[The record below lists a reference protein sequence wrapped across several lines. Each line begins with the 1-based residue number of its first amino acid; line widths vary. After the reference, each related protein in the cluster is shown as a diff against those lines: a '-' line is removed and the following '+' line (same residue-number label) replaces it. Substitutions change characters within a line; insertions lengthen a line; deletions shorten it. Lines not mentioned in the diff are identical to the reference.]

1 MYVFD
6 RDPLHGRGLQAISR
20 MREELGKSELKVTF
34 MRLDLGSFESTKEF
48 TKEFQRNYSHLNILV
63 NNAGVAMI
71 SFSESNSS
79 Q

>member
-1 MYVFD
+1 
-6 RDPLHGRGLQAISR
+6 

-48 TKEFQRNYSHLNILV
+48 TKEFRRNYSHLNILV

-71 SFSESNSS
+71 SFSESNIAHSDTTDSS
-79 Q
+79 